1 MSAIAAPVRLRG
13 TTRHLRPAW
22 QDDRRAARWR
32 TAAAVLLG
40 AVFVAAAAPAA
51 TAAAATAAACPSAP
65 AVPGPAT
72 LAQMQARAQDR
83 GFLWRVRKD
92 GREGYLYGTVH
103 VGRQAWAMPGPRLTQ
118 ALLASQVLALELD
131 PLDPS
136 IQQRMAALVTGHAGE
151 WPAGLR
157 SRMQAQASRVCLPD
171 AVQTAL
177 HPAMVLTTI
186 ELYALRSQKLYAEY
200 AQEYVLSG
208 WARARSVPVVSLETP
223 EAQMRLLLGP
233 PDHVDGQFLED
244 GLAALEQGRSAG
256 IAQTL
261 AGIWSTSDLPR
272 LADYAGW
279 CGCMD
284 TPRDRAQVQAL
295 LADRNP
301 VLADGIDRL
310 QAEGKP
316 WLVAVGALHMIG
328 PQGLPALLQARGYAI
343 EYLSLAKSSAN
354 KAPAK
359 NVKEP

>member
-1 MSAIAAPVRLRG
+1 M
-13 TTRHLRPAW
+13 
-22 QDDRRAARWR
+22 
-32 TAAAVLLG
+32 
-40 AVFVAAAAPAA
+40 AAAAPAVLAA
-51 TAAAATAAACPSAP
+51 TAAAACPAAP

-72 LAQMQARAQDR
+72 LAQMQAQAQDR

-92 GREGYLYGTVH
+92 GREGYLYGAVH

-131 PLDPS
+131 PLDTS

-151 WPAGLR
+151 WPPGLQP
-157 SRMQAQASRVCLPD
+157 RMQAQATRVCLPE

-223 EAQMRLLLGP
+223 EAQMRVLLGP
-233 PDHVDGQFLED
+233 PDQVDGQALEE

-256 IAQTL
+256 IARTL
-261 AGIWSTSDLPR
+261 AAIWSTSDLPR
-272 LADYAGW
+272 LADYAAW

-284 TPRDRAQVQAL
+284 TPRDRAQVKAL

-301 VLADGIDRL
+301 VLADGIERL
-310 QAEGKP
+310 QADGKP

-328 PQGLPALLQARGYAI
+328 PQGLPALLQARGYTVQ
-343 EYLSLAKSSAN
+343 YLPPAPSPPK